1 MDEKEFVFMLKK
13 LIEDINAL
21 APKKL
26 SSQWDEGF
34 YTAIVKV
41 NIRINKDIDLVND
54 WIKQE

>member
-21 APKKL
+21 APTVL

>member
-1 MDEKEFVFMLKK
+1 MDEKDFVFMLNK
-13 LIEDINAL
+13 LIEDLSEL

-34 YTAIVKV
+34 YTAIVKA
-41 NIRINKDIDLVND
+41 NIRINKDIDLVNE